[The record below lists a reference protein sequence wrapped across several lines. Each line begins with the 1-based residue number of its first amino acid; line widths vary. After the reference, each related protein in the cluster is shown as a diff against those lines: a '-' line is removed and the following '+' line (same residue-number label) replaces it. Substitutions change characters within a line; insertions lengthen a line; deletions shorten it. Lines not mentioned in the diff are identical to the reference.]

1 MQKLIIASPHPM
13 RMDSESREDE
23 CNLSRHMENFVSW
36 YWFHSNANQGSVFAL
51 FQELKQ
57 VIPGFD
63 SFSLK
68 DAGEAK
74 VLKVLLDH
82 PDVNKRPMPFDF
94 SELSDGQRV
103 LVALYALLFLL
114 KDEGVSLFLDE
125 PDNFVALRELQPWLT
140 ALTDACGDGLEQ
152 SVLISHH
159 PEIIDHL
166 ALRSGRWF
174 ERDHNGP
181 VRVSDQPTAQVE
193 GLRVSESVARGWNA

>member
-1 MQKLIIASPHPM
+1 
-13 RMDSESREDE
+13 
-23 CNLSRHMENFVSW
+23 
-36 YWFHSNANQGSVFAL
+36 
-51 FQELKQ
+51 
-57 VIPGFD
+57 
-63 SFSLK
+63 
-68 DAGEAK
+68 